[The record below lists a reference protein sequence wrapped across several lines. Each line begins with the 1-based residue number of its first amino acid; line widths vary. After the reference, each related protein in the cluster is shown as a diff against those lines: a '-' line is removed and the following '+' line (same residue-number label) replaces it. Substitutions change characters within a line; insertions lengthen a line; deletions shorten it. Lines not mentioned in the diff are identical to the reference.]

1 MGHSYSPRW
10 DGDMDK
16 ELVLVLLRRYM
27 MIMKVRGI
35 LYKQETAYNHGMTIL
50 TIWRMFIQRKW
61 YIVVNLCTWCIGN
74 LVQCML
80 KGDPRTVNPV

>member
-27 MIMKVRGI
+27 MIMKVRED
-35 LYKQETAYNHGMTIL
+35 LYKQESACNYGMAIL
-50 TIWRMFIQRKW
+50 IIWRMFIQRKW
-61 YIVVNLCTWCIGN
+61 YIVFTRL
-74 LVQCML
+74 
-80 KGDPRTVNPV
+80 